1 MSLLRTLAL
10 AVEVAS
16 RKRDAASRALG
27 QTQQRQLAAQE
38 QLTQLET
45 YATETE
51 TRWMAQAQ
59 TCAVP
64 ELMRHHYQFM
74 DRLAQAIQMQQAILA
89 DHARWV
95 ETAAR
100 QVTEAEIRVA
110 TLQQVCRNKQRDAD
124 RLQDRREQKQID
136 EFAAQR
142 FGKSIDQ
149 QFGEDSHGH

>member
-16 RKRDAASRALG
+16 RKRDAAHRALG
-27 QTQQRQLAAQE
+27 QAQQKYIAAHD

-45 YATETE
+45 YASETE
-51 TRWMAQAQ
+51 TRWMTQAQ
-59 TCAVP
+59 TCALP
-64 ELMRHHYQFM
+64 ELMQHHYQFM
-74 DRLAQAIQMQQAILA
+74 DRLAQAIQMQLGILA
-89 DHARWV
+89 DNARWV
-95 ETAAR
+95 EAAKK
-100 QVTEAEIRVA
+100 QLADTEIRVA
-110 TLQQVCRNKQRDAD
+110 TLQQVCRNKQLEAN

-149 QFGEDSHGH
+149 QFGEESHGH

>member
-16 RKRDAASRALG
+16 RKRDAAHRALG
-27 QTQQRQLAAQE
+27 QAQQKYIAAHD

-45 YATETE
+45 YAAETE
-51 TRWMAQAQ
+51 TRWMTQAQ

-64 ELMRHHYQFM
+64 ELMQHHYQFM
-74 DRLAQAIQMQQAILA
+74 ERLAQAIQMQLGILA
-89 DHARWV
+89 DNARWV
-95 ETAAR
+95 ETAKKQLAD
-100 QVTEAEIRVA
+100 TEIRVA
-110 TLQQVCRNKQRDAD
+110 TLQQVCRNKQLEAN

-149 QFGEDSHGH
+149 QFGEDPHGH

>member
-1 MSLLRTLAL
+1 MSLLKTLAV
-10 AVEVAS
+10 AVDVA
-16 RKRDAASRALG
+16 RQKRDVASRALG
-27 QTQQRQLAAQE
+27 QAQQKYIAAHD

-51 TRWMAQAQ
+51 TRWMVQAQ
-59 TCAVP
+59 NCAVP

-74 DRLAQAIQMQQAILA
+74 ERLAQAIQMQLGILA
-89 DHARWV
+89 DNARWV
-95 ETAAR
+95 EAAKKHL
-100 QVTEAEIRVA
+100 TEAEIRVA
-110 TLQQVCRNKQRDAD
+110 TLQQVCRNKQVAAS

-149 QFGEDSHGH
+149 QFGEDTHGH

>member
-1 MSLLRTLAL
+1 MSLLKTLAL

-16 RKRDAASRALG
+16 RKRDAAHRALG
-27 QTQQRQLAAQE
+27 QAQQKYIAAHD

-45 YATETE
+45 YASETE
-51 TRWMAQAQ
+51 TRWMTQAQ

-74 DRLAQAIQMQQAILA
+74 ERLAQAIQMQLGILA
-89 DHARWV
+89 DNARWV
-95 ETAAR
+95 EAAKK
-100 QVTEAEIRVA
+100 QLADTEIRVA
-110 TLQQVCRNKQRDAD
+110 TLQQVCRNKQLEAD
-124 RLQDRREQKQID
+124 KLQNRREQKQID

-149 QFGEDSHGH
+149 QFGEESHGH

>member
-1 MSLLRTLAL
+1 MSLLTTLAV
-10 AVEVAS
+10 AVDVASLKRDVAS
-16 RKRDAASRALG
+16 RAVGQAQQKYIAAHD
-27 QTQQRQLAAQE
+27 

-51 TRWMAQAQ
+51 TRWMAQ

-74 DRLAQAIQMQQAILA
+74 DRLAQAIQMQLGILA
-89 DHARWV
+89 DNARWV
-95 ETAAR
+95 QAAKK
-100 QVTEAEIRVA
+100 QLTEAEIRVA
-110 TLQQVCRNKQRDAD
+110 TLKQVRRNKQVEAD
-124 RLQDRREQKQID
+124 RLQSRREQKKID